1 MVIYLRKKQELI
13 LKGFICIF
21 LFLFMYVSSYFISF
35 VKYDNKDYIM
45 NTEIMMNNQLLKK
58 ELVNIRKV
66 DNIEGKLAKVLI
78 RDLYSFYDELI
89 LDVGNKDV
97 SLNDAVINENG
108 LVGIVYKVSK
118 NRSYVKLLSSNYN
131 ISVRVGDTYG
141 NYNKGKVTMIDK
153 NSDIKIGDFVYTSG
167 LDNVL
172 GDVYIGKVVD
182 IVIDSDNIGKI
193 LKVKYIDN
201 TNLNYVIVKGKI

>member
-118 NRSYVKLLSSNYN
+118 NRSHVKLLSSNYN

-141 NYNKGKVTMIDK
+141 NYNKGKITMIDK

>member
-89 LDVGNKDV
+89 LDVGNKEV